1 MKKLRRILVAC
12 EELKDISGA
21 LDKAAYLEHY
31 SGCDIE
37 LLEVIWDE
45 VYAEALPNA
54 VKESLKKSLLAGE
67 KREMDEVI
75 ARSTGKVASLSGK
88 IVWHKHPEQA
98 ILAHVEENDI
108 DLLIIVSERHSL
120 SDTLLTPLDWK
131 LIRQASCP
139 VLICRDQSWQAP
151 SAILAAVDTGDPGQ
165 QSLNQEIVLS
175 GRYFASL
182 LDAQLHLVSVYP
194 SMDFTF
200 DPKRGPEAFDV
211 LKADM
216 CEIRRS
222 GMQALIGD
230 ECGSAKM
237 HLREGKPA
245 VEIPD
250 LANDLGASVT
260 LIGTHAREGVRKWL
274 LGNTSESAMSRLE
287 GDILVVRDA

>member
-12 EELKDISGA
+12 EDLKGIHSA

-37 LLEVIWDE
+37 LMEVIWDE
-45 VYAEALPNA
+45 VYAEAIPDK
-54 VKESLKKSLLAGE
+54 VKESLKESLLAGE
-67 KREMDEVI
+67 RQELEEVI
-75 ARSTGKVASLSGK
+75 ADAAGKVASLSGEV
-88 IVWHKHPEQA
+88 VWHKHPDQVILERVEQ
-98 ILAHVEENDI
+98 NDI
-108 DLLIIVSERHSL
+108 DLLIVVPRRHNIA
-120 SDTLLTPLDWK
+120 DALLTPLDWK
-131 LIRQASCP
+131 LIRHGNCP
-139 VLICRDQSWQAP
+139 VLVCRNRTWQAP
-151 SAILAAVDTGDPGQ
+151 STVLAAVDTGDPSQ

-182 LDAQLHLVSVYP
+182 LDAGLHLVSVYP

-200 DPKRGPEAFDV
+200 DPKRGPDEFDR

-216 CEIRRS
+216 REIRQS
-222 GMQALIGD
+222 GMQALVGD
-230 ECGSAKM
+230 ESQCAKL

-250 LANDLGASVT
+250 LANEMGAAVT
-260 LIGTHAREGVRKWL
+260 LIGTHAREGVKKWL
-274 LGNTSESAMSRLE
+274 LGNTSEAAMSRLE